1 MIKQFWLVL
10 LIAVVFLSP
19 VLTDAVLTYTIHGF
33 YYTHLIDIVA
43 LIACIYLVYREF
55 TA

>member
-1 MIKQFWLVL
+1 MVKQFWLTLVV
-10 LIAVVFLSP
+10 AVVFLSI
-19 VLTDAVLTYTIHGF
+19 VLTDAILTYTIHGF

-55 TA
+55 IA